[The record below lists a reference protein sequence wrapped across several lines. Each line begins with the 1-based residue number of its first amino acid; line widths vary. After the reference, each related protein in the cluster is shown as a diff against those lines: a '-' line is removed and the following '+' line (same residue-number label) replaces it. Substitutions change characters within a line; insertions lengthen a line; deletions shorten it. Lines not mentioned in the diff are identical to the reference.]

1 MTTLLSI
8 SSWVARGHVGNSAIR
23 FPLMRRGHDV
33 VVLPTVILAHHLG
46 HSRTVARADT
56 PDILA
61 MGQDILGSPTPHPV
75 DGVLIGYVAMAPQA
89 QAIAGLVAEARA
101 YKEGIPVLLDPIL
114 GDAGKLYVDPLI
126 VDEIKTNLLPMAD
139 IATPNV
145 TELVALTEPKRM
157 KKAPQLSEDEL
168 IAMAR
173 VLGPATVIITSAPAS
188 REGWAAN
195 LVVTEELA
203 VRIETPRVDVHV
215 HGTGDMLGGLIL
227 GEIVSGADIVP
238 AVATA
243 AAIVHDVLVLT
254 AKSGRDELALV
265 AAQKRIADPETVA
278 DVALV

>member
-8 SSWVARGHVGNSAIR
+8 SSWVSRGHVGNSAIR
-23 FPLMRRGHDV
+23 FPLMRRGIDV

-46 HSRTVARADT
+46 HSRNPARADT

-61 MGQDILGSPTPHPV
+61 MGQDILGSPKPHPV

-101 YKEGIPVLLDPIL
+101 YKEGIPVLVDPIL
-114 GDAGKLYVDPLI
+114 GDAGQLYVEPLI

-139 IATPNV
+139 IVTPNV
-145 TELVALTEPKRM
+145 TELVALIEPKRM
-157 KKAPQLSEDEL
+157 KKAAQLPDDEI

-173 VLGPATVIITSAPAS
+173 ALGPPTVIVTSAPAS
-188 REGWAAN
+188 GEGRAAN

-203 VRIETPRVDVHV
+203 VRVETPRVDVHV

-227 GEIVSGADIVP
+227 GEIVSGADMVP

-243 AAIVHDVLVLT
+243 AAIVHDVLVVT
-254 AKSGRDELALV
+254 AKAGRDELALV

-278 DVALV
+278 DVALL

>member
-1 MTTLLSI
+1 MTTLLTI
-8 SSWVARGHVGNSAIR
+8 SSWVARGHVGSSAIR
-23 FPLMRRGHDV
+23 FPLMRRGYDV

-46 HSRTVARADT
+46 HSRNAARADT

-61 MGQDILGSPTPHPV
+61 MGQDILGSPKPHPV

-101 YKEGIPVLLDPIL
+101 YKEGIPVLVDPIL
-114 GDAGKLYVDPLI
+114 GDAGQLYVDPLI

-139 IATPNV
+139 IVTPNV

-157 KKAPQLSEDEL
+157 KKAAQLPDDEI

-173 VLGPATVIITSAPAS
+173 ALGPTTVIVTSAPAS
-188 REGWAAN
+188 GEGRAAN

-203 VRIETPRVDVHV
+203 VRVETPRVDVHV

-227 GEIVSGADIVP
+227 GEVVSGADVVP

-243 AAIVHDVLVLT
+243 AAIVHDVLVVT
-254 AKSGRDELALV
+254 AKAGRDELALV

-278 DVALV
+278 DVALL